1 MSKNKLV
8 LSRIEPLNPIQDK
21 VLKSNKNLIVCGA
34 AGTGKTFLLLYK
46 GLELL
51 ERGVINKVLIIR
63 SAVATR
69 NVGYLPGSLQEK
81 TKVFELPY
89 EEICI
94 NLYETKDAYKQL
106 KMKKE
111 VEFMS
116 TSYVRGIN
124 LDDCFII
131 VDEFQNLSFHELD
144 SIITRVGENT
154 IINFC
159 GDIEQSDLADS
170 GLKQFKAITDNLPQL
185 FDTVEFGLE
194 HIVRSDFVKAYL
206 IEKDRQ
212 KNASRSAK

>member
-1 MSKNKLV
+1 MSKGKLV
-8 LSRIEPLNPIQDK
+8 LAKIDPLNSVQAE
-21 VLKSNKNLIVCGA
+21 VLNSNKNLIVCGA
-34 AGTGKTFLLLYK
+34 AGTGKTFLLMYK
-46 GLELL
+46 GLKLL
-51 ERGVINKVLIIR
+51 EEGEINKVLIIR

-69 NVGYLPGSLQEK
+69 NVGYLPGSLQDK

-89 EEICI
+89 DEICT
-94 NLYETKDAYKQL
+94 NLYEVKDAYKQL

-131 VDEFQNLSFHELD
+131 VDEFQNLTFHELD

-154 IINFC
+154 VINFC
-159 GDIEQSDLADS
+159 GDINQSDLSDS
-170 GLKQFKAITDNLPQL
+170 GLKQFKAITDNLPEL